1 MRKLLLVGFLFL
13 AANIAWAETEFK
25 IITLQHRFAQ
35 DLLPT
40 IQPMVGED
48 RVSRYYYRIC
58 GTSALYRWASRAGNH
73 AAHCGAESCRVY

>member
-40 IQPMVGED
+40 IQPMVGE
-48 RVSRYYYRIC
+48 
-58 GTSALYRWASRAGNH
+58 GGSANAVWITI
-73 AAHCGAESCRVY
+73 